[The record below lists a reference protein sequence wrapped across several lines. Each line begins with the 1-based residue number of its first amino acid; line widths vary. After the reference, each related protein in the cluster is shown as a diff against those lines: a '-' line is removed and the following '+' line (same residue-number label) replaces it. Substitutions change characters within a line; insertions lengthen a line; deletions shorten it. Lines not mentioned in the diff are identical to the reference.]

1 MVFNDFV
8 GPKRKKRRPHD
19 LSRSGV
25 AVLLCSPQGGG
36 DNEHNRGVSSCVGRT
51 PDRGCP
57 KRRRRDSSGA
67 LRRRSTRALTEG
79 AGPPPTSVPHPV
91 ISPSGRGCVNVSDKC
106 ASKSH
111 FQTGSPPPPACSRA
125 TRHPTV
131 VRGRG
136 PGRGPG
142 CQPTRLSTPSSA
154 ALGWGCGSATASSR
168 AAWTAGSRGLPAA
181 TLAECIRRS

>member
-111 FQTGSPPPPACSRA
+111 FQTGSPPPPSVFESHSAPHRGARERPGARA
-125 TRHPTV
+125 GVPADEAVYSKFGGSGLGLWICHRIIE
-131 VRGRG
+131 GCMDG
-136 PGRGPG
+136 GQPGSP
-142 CQPTRLSTPSSA
+142 
-154 ALGWGCGSATASSR
+154 
-168 AAWTAGSRGLPAA
+168 
-181 TLAECIRRS
+181 RRNSG